1 MSMLAP
7 ESRLLSTVDPALSL
21 LEAVG
26 TPRSEALLSIAATLR
41 SRLLAHLPSMP
52 SHRREELL
60 LLTIRT
66 ECWWDAAELL
76 PVVAGLIEHSITL
89 PPPLLHALAGPQ
101 RAALT
106 HLTPGAHR
114 KLAEL
119 ATDTFGNDLF
129 GPHILEFTDGSRW
142 RSLLDD
148 TLGRHPQLPPPKRRA
163 QCNSL
168 QSLGSLVGS
177 ATTYRSLITLLNDFY
192 VNTEGEGSALCA
204 LLRADLLMALHE
216 RDAANGALARWEP
229 CHRFASCLEMA
240 VRDAAVSGGVSAGGG
255 SAGGVSAG
263 GVSTGGGAAGAIE
276 WRLLRQLIA
285 AVAAAGLPPAP
296 AVSAAGLP
304 PQPTSGG
311 LVGGLSQQSLGD
323 MALLLSS
330 PPSLQLLA
338 RSALRRLKLLV
349 EAGCGGGGTKG
360 GGTMGG
366 GTMGASS
373 AGVAQLPSEDA
384 ELCASIQL
392 LLLAAH
398 ATVRSEIVCS
408 ENY

>member
-1 MSMLAP
+1 MYLCNTLSMCTTTHTLLLYSRARSMSMLAP

-106 HLTPGAHR
+106 PLTPGAHR

-148 TLGRHPQLPPPKRRA
+148 TLGRPPQLPPPPPSPGQRCEQRARR
-163 QCNSL
+163 
-168 QSLGSLVGS
+168 
-177 ATTYRSLITLLNDFY
+177 R
-192 VNTEGEGSALCA
+192 
-204 LLRADLLMALHE
+204 
-216 RDAANGALARWEP
+216 
-229 CHRFASCLEMA
+229 
-240 VRDAAVSGGVSAGGG
+240 
-255 SAGGVSAG
+255 
-263 GVSTGGGAAGAIE
+263 
-276 WRLLRQLIA
+276 RQLA
-285 AVAAAGLPPAP
+285 ATPGPWRPLAPVRPPE
-296 AVSAAGLP
+296 
-304 PQPTSGG
+304 
-311 LVGGLSQQSLGD
+311 
-323 MALLLSS
+323 
-330 PPSLQLLA
+330 
-338 RSALRRLKLLV
+338 R
-349 EAGCGGGGTKG
+349 
-360 GGTMGG
+360 
-366 GTMGASS
+366 
-373 AGVAQLPSEDA
+373 
-384 ELCASIQL
+384 
-392 LLLAAH
+392 
-398 ATVRSEIVCS
+398 VR
-408 ENY
+408 